1 MLGGVAMQNFIM
13 TQDKATINFL
23 KKIGFKEVSHNN
35 NVAFF
40 INQKIYSFSE
50 KEKDK
55 YKFTYTN
62 ILPM

>member
-1 MLGGVAMQNFIM
+1 MLGGAAMQNFIM
-13 TQDKATINFL
+13 AQDKATINFL

-55 YKFTYTN
+55 YKLSL
-62 ILPM
+62 IHI